1 MNPPAVVLS
10 DPLFG
15 HPVLAPGILRG
26 VQLLEADAGTGKTWT
41 LSGLVLRALVE
52 RELPIDRILV
62 VTFTI
67 PATAE
72 LARRIRER
80 IDQLAQVLADRMA
93 GRPSAVD
100 DLFCR
105 HYGAG
110 LPDPAHAL
118 ALLRLARAQID
129 EASVRTIHGFCQRV
143 ITEHSLSIGQARG
156 LKPQANTRIF
166 HERLAARWW
175 RENLL
180 EADPDLVSVIRL
192 GGVTHGLLADAL
204 ARIAAQPAISLRGG
218 AMPWREAARRYASL
232 RAELVRLLD
241 DSDEPARL
249 LAWLEGPSGI
259 AKGKFRSDTR
269 ASRLTALRRFAH
281 WEGPLQSAPDRETML
296 DALRRFSRTGLTE
309 IGATT
314 EPPGRLA
321 DLCEALLA
329 VSDTPARIG
338 GWLAIDIWAQTAE
351 LRWAVRREA
360 GALGFDDLLA
370 IVHRAL
376 CTPGSG
382 ERLAAGLRERHP
394 LALIDECQD
403 TDPLQWEI
411 FRRIYLPEAAPGR
424 PSGDGGVSGALVLVG
439 DPKQAIYGFRGADIF
454 AYLDARGTV
463 TERHALAQNQ
473 RSSAALI
480 GGVNAVFATA
490 NPFLIPEIGF
500 SPAGAGQRAREAF
513 EPAAGD
519 TLAALT
525 FVQLSG
531 ADAGM
536 LARPLARRLALD
548 AMAGEVGRLLSGGA
562 RIGSRSVQA
571 GDIAVL
577 VNTHYEASAVKA
589 RLAHEGIGAAEISR
603 ASVLEAPECIDLLRW
618 CAALA
623 DPSNAGKL
631 IGALA
636 TGLAGGTAESVSAC
650 LADPPAWAAEVD
662 RFTQARQT
670 WLRHGSQAALR
681 PLLVAL
687 GTGARLGSLT
697 DGERRLTNLS
707 HLLELL
713 GASAEAQ
720 RGPQAA
726 LRWLMRL
733 RADPAGVAP
742 ELLELRLESTDDL
755 VRIVTVHKS
764 KGLEY
769 PFVLLPFAWAGKAFK
784 ASAPLRYH
792 EPGAGGQ
799 GWHGVLD
806 FDAPDDSPQARQAAR
821 ESYAETLRVLYVAL
835 TRARFRC
842 YVFWGA
848 AAGAQFSPLAW
859 LLNGLDP
866 VAQKPWRS
874 NSKDPPALDDGEV
887 TAGLQALRARVPAS
901 LPGAPDGVIGVI
913 GARELLAA
921 SVRQPMAV
929 SGRLRDALPDAKSGA
944 QADAQASAQASAQA
958 GAMAPLRIR
967 TMRRALAPARR
978 HLSFTA
984 LAARL
989 GETGAARADPTD
1001 VDVVRG
1007 EIPALPDRD
1016 DLPEPD
1022 PAWPVAPAVP
1032 GESIRDQFP
1041 AGALAGTCLHAMLER
1056 ADFSRPLDVALA
1068 RRCLGEAGLP
1078 TGLAPQVGVWLSEV
1092 LATALPGAQG
1102 SPIVLGS
1109 IAAQRQ
1115 VRELEFLL
1123 PATRLDNQALLEAV
1137 ASEFPMARGAAD
1149 AAWSG
1154 FLRGFIDLVF
1164 EDQGRW
1170 WIVDWK
1176 SNRLGDGPTAY
1187 GQASLERS
1195 VAEHAYALQFCLYS
1209 LALHR
1214 LLSVRLPGYQPA
1226 RHFGGVFYLYLRG
1239 VAPAGP
1245 ATPGAA
1251 AGPPPGVFAA
1261 RPSDRLL
1268 ARMDSLFAGTA

>member
-1 MNPPAVVLS
+1 MTPPAAVLS
-10 DPLFG
+10 DPLAG

-41 LSGLVLRALVE
+41 LSGLVLRALIE

-80 IDQLAQVLADRMA
+80 IDQLAQVLADRIA
-93 GRPSAVD
+93 GQSSAVD

-110 LPDPAHAL
+110 LPDPARAL

-143 ITEHSLSIGQARG
+143 ITEHALSIGQARG

-180 EADPDLVSVIRL
+180 EAEPDLVSVIRL
-192 GGVTHGLLADAL
+192 GGVTHGMLADAL
-204 ARIAAQPAISLRGG
+204 ARIAAQPAIGLRGG
-218 AMPWREAARRYASL
+218 AMPWREAARRFAAL
-232 RAELVRLLD
+232 RAELSRLLD
-241 DSDEPARL
+241 DPDEPARL

-269 ASRLTALRRFAH
+269 ASRLAALHRFAH

-309 IGATT
+309 IGAST

-338 GWLAIDIWAQTAE
+338 GWLAIEIWAQTAD

-376 CTPGSG
+376 STPGSG
-382 ERLAAGLRERHP
+382 ERLATGLRERHP

-411 FRRIYLPEAAPGR
+411 FRRIYLPDPASGR
-424 PSGDGGVSGALVLVG
+424 PSGDAAASGALVLVG

-454 AYLDARGTV
+454 AYLDARGAV
-463 TERHALAQNQ
+463 AERHALAQNQ

-480 GGVNAVFATA
+480 GAVNAVFATA

-500 SPAGAGQRAREAF
+500 SPAGAGQRTREAF

-525 FVQLSG
+525 FVRLG
-531 ADAGM
+531 DGVTGM
-536 LARPLARRLALD
+536 LARPPARRLALD
-548 AMAGEVGRLLSGGA
+548 AMAAEVARLLSGGA
-562 RIGSRSVQA
+562 RIGTRAVQA

-577 VNTHYEASAVKA
+577 VNTHHEASAVKA

-603 ASVLEAPECIDLLRW
+603 ASVLDAPECIDLLRW

-636 TGLAGGTAESVSAC
+636 TGLAGGTADTVSAC

-713 GASAEAQ
+713 GGSAEAQ

-784 ASAPLRYH
+784 ATAPLRYH
-792 EPGAGGQ
+792 EPGAGGK

-848 AAGAQFSPLAW
+848 VAGAQFSPLAW

-866 VAQKPWRS
+866 VVQKPWRS
-874 NSKDPPALDDGEV
+874 NSKDPPALDDDGV
-887 TAGLQALRARVPAS
+887 AAGLLALRARVPAS
-901 LPGAPDGVIGVI
+901 VPGAPDGVVGVI

-921 SVRQPMAV
+921 AVRLPQA
-929 SGRLRDALPDAKSGA
+929 DAQADAHADA
-944 QADAQASAQASAQA
+944 QADAQA
-958 GAMAPLRIR
+958 GVMPPLRIR
-967 TMRRALAPARR
+967 TMRRALAPSRR

-989 GETGAARADPTD
+989 SETGAARADPAD

-1007 EIPALPDRD
+1007 EVPVLPDRD

-1056 ADFSRPLDVALA
+1056 ADFSRPLDAALA

-1078 TGLAPQVGVWLSEV
+1078 TDLAPQVGVWLSEV
-1092 LATALPGAQG
+1092 LATALPGPQG
-1102 SPIVLGS
+1102 RPIVLGS

-1123 PATRLDNQALLEAV
+1123 PATRLDNQALLAAI

-1176 SNRLGDGPTAY
+1176 SNRLGDARTAY

-1239 VAPAGP
+1239 VAPA
-1245 ATPGAA
+1245 APGAP

-1268 ARMDSLFAGTA
+1268 ARMDSLFAGSL